1 MALISGIH
9 MLPMPAADGIPL
21 ISSGLAHQPV
31 LLCIGALPGSL
42 YDYA

>member
-1 MALISGIH
+1 

-21 ISSGLAHQPV
+21 ISSGLAYQPV
-31 LLCIGALPGSL
+31 LLCIGTLPGSL